1 MQNFSPYLICD
12 LRPLTC
18 FHPITYALNKKNK
31 FQIILFVFIASKSI
45 KFETEKYVEY
55 SNSSLKGYQILF
67 VRKILCYQ
75 TSKVLRFSFHE
86 KLFTNPVH
94 TFEHSTFL
102 VLKRLLSNT
111 ILIWLRVER
120 QLHIIIKCKCP
131 STQQKDTNCANIS
144 FVITHVFA
152 LN

>member
-18 FHPITYALNKKNK
+18 FHPITYALNERINFKLHCLYSLLRK
-31 FQIILFVFIASKSI
+31 V
-45 KFETEKYVEY
+45 
-55 SNSSLKGYQILF
+55 SNSKQKNISLKGYQILF

-75 TSKVLRFSFHE
+75 TSKILRFSFHE

>member
-18 FHPITYALNKKNK
+18 FHPITYALNKRINFKLYCLYSLLRK
-31 FQIILFVFIASKSI
+31 V
-45 KFETEKYVEY
+45 
-55 SNSSLKGYQILF
+55 SNSKQKNTSLKGYQVLF

-75 TSKVLRFSFHE
+75 TSKNVRFSFHE

-111 ILIWLRVER
+111 ILIWLRVQR